1 MGLEKG
7 GLNVL
12 CKLQLEGNEK
22 LIDQKSKMLL
32 IAPIPTDS
40 IPMTKALVGYSD
52 VSIMA
57 SCGGGSKI
65 YCYFGNFIQLFTCR
79 CSADTFPTWCLVF
92 LSQSTYPLQHV
103 SSFNNAAWDQ
113 CR

>member
-40 IPMTKALVGYSD
+40 ILMTQVDILV
-52 VSIMA
+52 
-57 SCGGGSKI
+57 SKNQVLKI
-65 YCYFGNFIQLFTCR
+65 
-79 CSADTFPTWCLVF
+79 
-92 LSQSTYPLQHV
+92 
-103 SSFNNAAWDQ
+103 
-113 CR
+113 